1 MNLFILLVTF
11 LMSYLEP
18 GNSRVIHPDYIT
30 KSKGDVEF
38 YLDYARFL
46 RSDSLTFC
54 EIYYLVNLNTLK
66 EKDSVRSFKVR
77 IEVSGGNL
85 SEPVVNEWNQTSRQK
100 GNYSIDKFDIT
111 LPEGLYTVHIE
122 LNDLNSERKGVADFK
137 VETLKSSPTLN
148 LSDIEFLYSIYPGQ
162 NKLFQ
167 KFGLVQIP
175 NPVRTYSTLKDTLYF
190 YVEIYHLVPDTERY
204 IVQYAILEESGKVV
218 KASKPFIRFKN
229 ELHVIRDG
237 IMISDL
243 TPGNYILHIEV
254 TDMSTKEKAVKE
266 SRFYYYTE
274 QADEISRLASY
285 YYFIDYIATSEEL
298 QEFRSLTDQGKAI
311 FLKKFWKKRD
321 PTPETPVNEYFI
333 EFASRVKYADENF
346 SYGEKPGRYTDMG
359 RIYIKYGPPDER
371 RRETFRL
378 ESRNREHWY
387 YYSKGGMEFIF
398 VDIKGTGEYELVY
411 SSIKEEPTRPD
422 WYKYV
427 PPEEIQQ
434 QEF

>member
-11 LMSYLEP
+11 LTSFLGP
-18 GNSRVIHPDYIT
+18 GKSEVIHPAYIT
-30 KSKGDVEF
+30 KSRGDVEF

-46 RSDSLTFC
+46 RSDSLTYC

-66 EKDSVRSFKVR
+66 ERDSIRSFKVK
-77 IEVSGGNL
+77 IEVNGGKL
-85 SEPVVNEWNQTSRQK
+85 TEPVIKEWNQTSKQK
-100 GNYSIDKFDIT
+100 GNFSIDKFDIT
-111 LPEGLYTVHIE
+111 LPEGIYTVHME
-122 LNDLNSERKGVADFK
+122 LSDLNSGRKGEAEVNVKA
-137 VETLKSSPTLN
+137 LKRSPTLN

-162 NKLFQ
+162 NKIFQ

-175 NPVRTYSTLKDTLYF
+175 NPVRTYSALKDTLYF
-190 YVEIYHLVPDTERY
+190 YIEIYHLVPDTERY
-204 IVQYAILEESGKVV
+204 IVQYAVLNERGEVV

-237 IMISDL
+237 IIIGDL
-243 TPGNYILHIEV
+243 APGNYILHVEV

-266 SRFYYYTE
+266 SKFYYYTE
-274 QADEISRLASY
+274 QAQEISRLASY
-285 YYFIDYIATSEEL
+285 YYFIDYIATSQEIK
-298 QEFRSLTDQGKAI
+298 EFRSLSEEGKAI
-311 FLKKFWKKRD
+311 FLKKFWKKKD
-321 PTPETPVNEYFI
+321 PTPETPINEYFI

-346 SYGEKPGRYTDMG
+346 SYGGKLGRYTDMG

-387 YYSKGGMEFIF
+387 YYSKGGMEFVF
-398 VDIKGTGEYELVY
+398 VDVKGTGEYELVY

-427 PPEEIQQ
+427 PPEEIER